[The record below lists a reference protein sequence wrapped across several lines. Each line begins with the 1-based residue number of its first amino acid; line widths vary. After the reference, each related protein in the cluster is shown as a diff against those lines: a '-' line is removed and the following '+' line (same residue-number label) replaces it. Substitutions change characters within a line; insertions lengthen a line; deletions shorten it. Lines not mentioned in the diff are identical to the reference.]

1 MPTAS
6 DSLTVNDAFLAPIAG
21 IAEASKHAYPCPEIS
36 DPAWVRIGIQRVL
49 EEVPS
54 GRGFLQEHGPRFDLS
69 LKASNYFTSLHSTRR
84 AAMLQD
90 VCDAVVRAVQ
100 ASGVDRLGHLP
111 ELAKYV
117 CFAVDMHWHKAGAH
131 DERHEAKKV
140 SVGHTFSLNMHDHSL
155 RHLAAAE
162 GEHEHDM
169 SVLERLKPKGLR
181 QAVPKGKR
189 VLLVYDRAGVDL
201 AFWKRCRH
209 ENAVYFLSRTKS
221 NMVFEWADERPW
233 DPADNRNRGVLH
245 DQWVVSREGHRLRL
259 IEYRDPESGKEYQYL
274 TNEPDLSPGVLA
286 ELYRRRWELEKVFD
300 QVKNKLGEK
309 KAWASSLEARTVQS
323 RFVALTSNLLL
334 LYERRLEREHGVAN
348 EAEDRRREQR
358 MSWAERAARMAG
370 RAISRMLLRARE
382 ATQRSVKFIRW
393 LRGALQRRLTEA
405 AAVPILKELYAT
417 Q

>member
-1 MPTAS
+1 MQTTS
-6 DSLTVNDAFLAPIAG
+6 DLLTVNDAFFAPIAG
-21 IAEASKHAYPCPEIS
+21 LAEASKHTYPCPEIS
-36 DPAWVRIGIQRVL
+36 DSAWVRIGIQRVL
-49 EEVPS
+49 EDVPS
-54 GRGFLQEHGPRFDLS
+54 GRGFLQEHGPRFELS
-69 LKASNYFTSLHSTRR
+69 LKASNYFTSLQSTRR
-84 AAMLQD
+84 AAVLQD
-90 VCDAVVRAVQ
+90 VCQAVERAVRD
-100 ASGVDRLGHLP
+100 SGVDRLSHLP

-131 DERHEAKKV
+131 DERHDAKKV

-169 SVLERLKPKGLR
+169 SVMERLKPKGLR
-181 QAVPKGKR
+181 QAVPTGRR
-189 VLLVYDRAGVDL
+189 VLVVYDRAGIDL
-201 AFWKRCRH
+201 AFWKRCRQ

-233 DPADNRNRGVLH
+233 DPADHRNRGVLH
-245 DQWVVSREGHRLRL
+245 DQWVLSRGGHRLRL
-259 IEYRDPESGKEYQYL
+259 IEYRDAESGKEYQYL
-274 TNEPDLSPGVLA
+274 TNEPDLPPGVVA

-300 QVKNKLGEK
+300 QLKNKLGEK
-309 KAWASSLEARTVQS
+309 KAWASSLEARTVQA

-334 LYERRLEREHGVAN
+334 LYERRLEKDHGVTN

-358 MSWAERAARMAG
+358 MGWAERAARMAG
-370 RAISRMLLRARE
+370 RAISRVLLRARE

-393 LRGALQRRLTEA
+393 LRGALRDRHTEA
-405 AAVPILKELYAT
+405 AAVPQLKELYAT

>member
-6 DSLTVNDAFLAPIAG
+6 ESLTVNDAFLAPIAG
-21 IAEASKHAYPCPEIS
+21 LAESSKHAYPCPEIS

-69 LKASNYFTSLHSTRR
+69 LKASNYFTSLQSPRR
-84 AAMLQD
+84 AAMLQE
-90 VCDAVVRAVQ
+90 VCDALVRVVQ
-100 ASGVDRLGHLP
+100 TSGVDRLSHLP

-131 DERHEAKKV
+131 DERHDAKKV

-162 GEHEHDM
+162 GKHEHDM
-169 SVLERLKPKGLR
+169 SVMERLKPKGLR
-181 QAVPKGKR
+181 QAVAKGKR
-189 VLLVYDRAGVDL
+189 VLVVYDRAGIDL

-221 NMVFEWADERPW
+221 NMIFEWADERPW
-233 DPADNRNRGVLH
+233 DPADQRNRGVLH
-245 DQWVVSREGHRLRL
+245 DQWVVSRERHRLRL
-259 IEYRDPESGKEYQYL
+259 IEYRDPESGNEYQYL
-274 TNEPDLSPGVLA
+274 TNEPDLPPGVIA

-309 KAWASSLEARTVQS
+309 KAWASSLEARTVQA

-334 LYERRLEREHGVAN
+334 LYERRLEKDHGVTN
-348 EAEDRRREQR
+348 EAENRRREQR
-358 MSWAERAARMAG
+358 MGWAERAARMAG
-370 RAISRMLLRARE
+370 RAISRALLRARE

-393 LRGALQRRLTEA
+393 LRDALHRHLTEG
-405 AAVPILKELYAT
+405 AAVRRLKELYAT

>member
-1 MPTAS
+1 MPTAP
-6 DSLTVNDAFLAPIAG
+6 DSLTVNDAFFAPIAG
-21 IAEASKHAYPCPEIS
+21 LAEASKHAYPCPEIS

-69 LKASNYFTSLHSTRR
+69 LKASNYFTSLQSARR
-84 AAMLQD
+84 AAMLQE
-90 VCDAVVRAVQ
+90 VCEAVVRAVQ
-100 ASGVDRLGHLP
+100 ASGIDRLGHLP
-111 ELAKYV
+111 ELARYA

-169 SVLERLKPKGLR
+169 SVMERLKPKGLR
-181 QAVPKGKR
+181 QAVPKGSR
-189 VLLVYDRAGVDL
+189 VLVVYDRAGIDF

-221 NMVFEWADERPW
+221 NMVFEWADQRPW
-233 DPADNRNRGVLH
+233 DAADHRNRGVLH
-245 DQWVVSREGHRLRL
+245 DQWVVTRQGHRLRL
-259 IEYRDPESGKEYQYL
+259 IEYRDPESGKMYQYL
-274 TNEPDLSPGVLA
+274 TNEPDLAPGVLA

-309 KAWASSLEARTVQS
+309 KAWASSLEARTVQA

-358 MSWAERAARMAG
+358 MGWAERAARMAG
-370 RAISRMLLRARE
+370 RAISRALLRARE